1 MSQLQK
7 RIQRLQRRDGP
18 AMGFAQ
24 VVREQPRAVA
34 LVAMASNGKEAQAA
48 LDAGADAVIVEAGN
62 ASAVAAA
69 LKGVASDKVAVG
81 ALVAS
86 LTEAD
91 AEALRDAKCDFV
103 VSPLDSTDSA
113 AVETDK
119 MGQVVS
125 ASLDMDDNTL
135 RALGPLGLDGLFV
148 QRSGGAMTLGQQ
160 LGLVRV
166 ASFASTGL
174 IVTVETSATVG
185 ELRVLRDSGAVAV
198 VAPAGSSAADL
209 KKLGETLKAVPP
221 PKKGK
226 RDGGSDIAMIPAA
239 RGGVEEEHDHEEE
252 HEDD

>member
-18 AMGFAQ
+18 AMGFGR
-24 VVREQPRAVA
+24 VTREQPRAMVLMA
-34 LVAMASNGKEAQAA
+34 LATNGKEAKTA
-48 LDAGADAVIVEAGN
+48 LDAGADAVLIEAAN
-62 ASAVAAA
+62 ASAAASALADVA
-69 LKGVASDKVAVG
+69 DEKVAVG

-91 AEALRDAKCDFV
+91 AEALRKAKCDFV

-125 ASLDMDDNTL
+125 ATLDMEDNTL
-135 RALGPLGLDGLFV
+135 RALGPLGFDGLFV
-148 QRSGGAMTLGQQ
+148 QRAGGPMTLGQQ
-160 LGLVRV
+160 LALVRV

-174 IVTVETSATVG
+174 IVTVEPSATVG

-198 VAPAGSSAADL
+198 VAPAGTSAEDL
-209 KKLGETLKAVPP
+209 KALGETLKAVPA

-226 RDGGSDIAMIPAA
+226 RDSSDIAMIPATKA
-239 RGGVEEEHDHEEE
+239 AVEGDHEHEEE

>member
-1 MSQLQK
+1 MSHLQK

-24 VVREQPRAVA
+24 VVREQPRAMALVA
-34 LVAMASNGKEAQAA
+34 LVSNAKDAHAA
-48 LDAGADAVIVEAGN
+48 LDAGADAILLEAGN
-62 ASAVAAA
+62 AAAVATA
-69 LKGVASDKVAVG
+69 LKGLANDKVAVG

-86 LTEAD
+86 LTESD
-91 AEALRDAKCDFV
+91 AEALRNAKCDFV

-119 MGQVVS
+119 MGQVV
-125 ASLDMDDNTL
+125 AATLDMEDNTL
-135 RALGPLGLDGLFV
+135 RALGPLGFDGLFV
-148 QRSGGAMTLGQQ
+148 QRAGGPMTLGQQ

-174 IVTVETSATVG
+174 IVTVEPSATVG

-198 VAPAGSSAADL
+198 VAPAGTSEKNL
-209 KKLGETLKAVPP
+209 KALGETLKAVPA

-226 RDGGSDIAMIPAA
+226 RDGADIAMIPATK
-239 RGGVEEEHDHEEE
+239 GIEEEHEHEEE